1 MVATSLP
8 FWMHQPS
15 RTMSHF
21 STDPA
26 ARVEAEAR
34 GRIPAG
40 STGRL
45 AGQPIVVEV
54 IPSDAAAGYEAAWSA
69 LAARALEPNV
79 FAEPGFALPAMLHFA
94 PSDRPQVVLVWSE
107 DASGA
112 AVLIGLC
119 AVQKRRRPQHA
130 RTTDAWHHEQATL
143 AAPLLDRDRAPEAL
157 DAILDWLAARSPRW
171 GGLAL
176 QGIASDGA
184 LMRLLSETGRF
195 QVAVLARRTRA
206 VLRRSSAGEARGPAP
221 KHLKEM
227 RRQRRRLAD
236 AGLCAFT
243 SARSVEEVKAAT
255 ERFLDLEARGWKGG
269 RGTALLGNPGLA
281 AFTRAMT
288 RRLARQ
294 GLCHIDSLEIEGR
307 PAAMGIVLGSGDRA
321 YFWKTAYDEAQHRH
335 SPGKLFADLLGA
347 AQLKEADVTLTDSCA
362 IAGHSMIDRLWTDRM
377 IVADLLVA
385 GRHTSPSSLERAA
398 RRIGLSR
405 RLRHAAKEVRD
416 RVRGLL
422 KRR

>member
-8 FWMHQPS
+8 FWMHHPS

-21 STDPA
+21 STDKA
-26 ARVEAEAR
+26 VSAEAEAR
-34 GRIPAG
+34 GG
-40 STGRL
+40 TSTTGRSA
-45 AGQPIVVEV
+45 AGQPIVVEIV
-54 IPSDAAAGYEAAWSA
+54 ESDVVTHYEAAWSA

-94 PSDRPQVVLVWSE
+94 PAERPHVVLVWSDDE
-107 DASGA
+107 AGNP
-112 AVLIGLC
+112 VLVGLC
-119 AVQKRRRPQHA
+119 ALRKRGRLQRSHSTA
-130 RTTDAWHHEQATL
+130 AWHHEQATV
-143 AAPLLDRDRAPEAL
+143 AAPLLDRDRAPEVLEAL
-157 DAILDWLAARSPRW
+157 LDWFAARSAQW

-184 LMRLLSETGRF
+184 LMRLLSEPGRY

-206 VLRRSSAGEARGPAP
+206 VLRHASAGKASGPAP

-236 AGLCAFT
+236 TGVLAFA
-243 SARSVEEVKAAT
+243 SARSLDEVKAAT

-269 RGTALLGNPGLA
+269 RGTALLNDPGLA

-294 GLCHIDSLEIEGR
+294 GLCHIDSLDIEGR
-307 PAAMGIVLGSGDRA
+307 PAAMGIVIGSGDRA
-321 YFWKTAYDEAQHRH
+321 YFWKTAYDEAQHRY
-335 SPGKLFADLLGA
+335 SPGKQFADLLGE
-347 AQLKEADVTLTDSCA
+347 AQLAEQDVALTDSCA
-362 IAGHSMIDRLWTDRM
+362 IAGHPMIDRLWTDRM
-377 IVADLLVA
+377 TVVDLLVA
-385 GRHTSPSSLERAA
+385 GRQTSPSSLERAA
-398 RRIGLSR
+398 RTIGLWR
-405 RLRHAAKEVRD
+405 GLRQSAKGLRDKVRA
-416 RVRGLL
+416 LL